1 MVWRA
6 LPGSTCPENA
16 MPFLRRHL
24 LAALAAAPLAHALGQ
39 ANAQPAAGGR
49 VVLTVSGRIRAGGGA
64 SSADFTLEALEALG
78 LEQLVT
84 ETAWTTGPQRFSGVK
99 LAKLLHSV
107 GANGTTM
114 QAVAL
119 NNYAVTVPVEDAE
132 DNQAFLA
139 TRLDGQ
145 PMRVRE
151 KGPIWLIYPWSA
163 RPELKTA
170 VFNNRAIWQLR
181 RLEVG

>member
-1 MVWRA
+1 MR
-6 LPGSTCPENA
+6 LS
-16 MPFLRRHL
+16 
-24 LAALAAAPLAHALGQ
+24 
-39 ANAQPAAGGR
+39 
-49 VVLTVSGRIRAGGGA
+49 
-64 SSADFTLEALEALG
+64 
-78 LEQLVT
+78 
-84 ETAWTTGPQRFSGVK
+84 
-99 LAKLLHSV
+99 KLLQSV

-132 DNQAFLA
+132 ANAAFLA
-139 TRLDGQ
+139 TRHNGQ

-163 RPELKTA
+163 RPELKTT

-181 RLEVG
+181 RIDVG

>member
-1 MVWRA
+1 M
-6 LPGSTCPENA
+6 S
-16 MPFLRRHL
+16 FLRRNF
-24 LAALAAAPLAHALGQ
+24 LAALAAAPLSPALAQ
-39 ANAQPAAGGR
+39 APTPPAATGR

-64 SSADFTLEALEALG
+64 TSADFTLEALEALG
-78 LEQLVT
+78 LEELVT
-84 ETAWTTGPQRFSGVK
+84 ETAWTQGPQRFSGVK
-99 LAKLLHSV
+99 LSRVLQSV

-132 DNQAFLA
+132 ANEAFLA

-163 RPELKTA
+163 RPELKTT
-170 VFNNRAIWQLR
+170 VYNNRAIWQLR
-181 RLEVG
+181 RIEVG